1 MTKLTIDIGE
11 LTRDESDF
19 TVDHCIATLEATTS
33 LTHLEVVFDC
43 DNPNDPRIVEQLG
56 QCISNL
62 KRRNENHP
70 LVTIELVCTEEFD
83 EFDDLLMA
91 AKQFG
96 IRHLKISNVGGLP
109 VYVLIDFCRNNSNL
123 KVLEIRDT
131 SFYDEEGDISFMPSN
146 DSCFLSCRG
155 SVCHR
160 HDDSS
165 VCHCHGQ
172 LFAITHS
179 FQSA

>member
-70 LVTIELVCTEEFD
+70 LVTIELFAPKSLTS
-83 EFDDLLMA
+83 LM
-91 AKQFG
+91 
-96 IRHLKISNVGGLP
+96 ISLWP
-109 VYVLIDFCRNNSNL
+109 QNN
-123 KVLEIRDT
+123 LE
-131 SFYDEEGDISFMPSN
+131 
-146 DSCFLSCRG
+146 
-155 SVCHR
+155 SV
-160 HDDSS
+160 
-165 VCHCHGQ
+165 
-172 LFAITHS
+172 T
-179 FQSA
+179 